1 MGETIIS
8 TLHANDQL
16 DWQFVKS
23 DKAIDGVKSGE
34 YYAAIVIP
42 KGFSADMMTLFSPDI
57 KHAQLKYYLNEK
69 INPIAPHIT
78 DPGRDNRGQH
88 DRRNLRQN
96 DCASRTRP
104 GLKHPTLFAK
114 PANGR
119 IHAQPQRQSHH
130 HGGYA
135 ERRIAAG
142 DVVFAAARLGERHRG
157 FHGQT
162 ARLGDQGGQT
172 GPERVEARQIRCH
185 VTHFCRCERHL
196 LGEHRARPGVRRV
209 RPK

>member
-1 MGETIIS
+1 MANNDKGYDPDLIPVRVNVGETIIS

-34 YYAAIVIP
+34 YYTAIVIRRFP
-42 KGFSADMMTLFSPDI
+42 RRHDDAVLPRHQTRAAQVLSERENQPDRPAY
-57 KHAQLKYYLNEK
+57 HRS
-69 INPIAPHIT
+69 
-78 DPGRDNRGQH
+78 GRDNRGQH
-88 DRRNLRQN
+88 NRQNLRQN
-96 DCASRTRP
+96 DRASRTRP

-135 ERRIAAG
+135 ERRIAAS
-142 DVVFAAARLGERHRG
+142 DVVFTAARLGERHRG

-162 ARLGDQGGQT
+162 ARLGDHGG
-172 GPERVEARQIRCH
+172 
-185 VTHFCRCERHL
+185 
-196 LGEHRARPGVRRV
+196 
-209 RPK
+209 